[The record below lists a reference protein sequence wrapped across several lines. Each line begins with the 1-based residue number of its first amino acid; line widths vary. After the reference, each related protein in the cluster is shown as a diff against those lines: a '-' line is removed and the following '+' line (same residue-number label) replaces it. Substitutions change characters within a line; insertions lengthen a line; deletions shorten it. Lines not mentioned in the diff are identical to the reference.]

1 MKVHANLP
9 HPIAL
14 LLVPL
19 IIAILAI
26 YLSLATP
33 PADDIPVAQ
42 NIPTREAPILVN
54 EMVARVAAAIVV
66 SILAQAVFTGLYR
79 INRVHS
85 TVQAVVIG
93 VVSLAVGLFVASSPV
108 GAPIVWSIGYRFQ
121 FKQYD
126 RFLDYI
132 LLALYHGLMFVIA
145 CLVGFT
151 LIAMIRLWAS
161 AHSSQR

>member
-42 NIPTREAPILVN
+42 DIPTREAPILVN

-66 SILAQAVFTGLYR
+66 SILA
-79 INRVHS
+79 
-85 TVQAVVIG
+85 
-93 VVSLAVGLFVASSPV
+93 
-108 GAPIVWSIGYRFQ
+108 
-121 FKQYD
+121 
-126 RFLDYI
+126 
-132 LLALYHGLMFVIA
+132 
-145 CLVGFT
+145 
-151 LIAMIRLWAS
+151 
-161 AHSSQR
+161 